1 MLYSENVLRERTM
14 DLFSDKWYNE
24 TIMLMIKEQKKDGYV
39 YFIKNG
45 QSSKNIKIGAT
56 YNLTNRVKSYKTSFE
71 KGVFVVGYVKTDNPF
86 LLEKEIHSYL
96 KESNTRGE
104 FFNISLS
111 DLINIKEMYDLVI
124 KNNYLNNEDVFK
136 LENNSLFNDLDL
148 DLIDLVK
155 NLENNKK
162 YTTKNLVNFYN
173 EKYKK
178 EYSKNT
184 TWFGRDIS
192 KVCLYL
198 GLNKK
203 TKVENGIRYFVI
215 H

>member
-1 MLYSENVLRERTM
+1 MEDIERILRERT
-14 DLFSDKWYNE
+14 DNEYLDQWYNE
-24 TIMLMIKEQKKDGYV
+24 NTMLMRNEQKKDGYV

-56 YNLTNRVKSYKTSFE
+56 YDLTNRVKSYKTSFE

-86 LLEKEIHSYL
+86 LLEKEINSYL

-104 FFNISLS
+104 FFNVSLI

-136 LENNSLFNDLDL
+136 LEKNSLFNGIDF
-148 DLIDLVK
+148 DLIDMVK

-162 YTTKNLVNFYN
+162 YTAKNLLRILN
-173 EKYKK
+173 KQSTK
-178 EYSKNT
+178 EYSKNRSLFFRNIT
-184 TWFGRDIS
+184 
-192 KVCLYL
+192 KVCPYL
-198 GLNKK
+198 GFNKK
-203 TKVENGIRYFVI
+203 TKTENGIKYFVVY
-215 H
+215 